1 MNKEELLGK
10 LQSVV
15 SGEPVKWQ
23 ERSEE
28 RIANKKWLRRS
39 QAVALLV
46 LRTLRQKGIT
56 QKDLALKMNVSP
68 QQVNKWVKGKENF
81 TFETIVRLEEVLEIE
96 LMTIKGAEMK
106 SNETILIS
114 LDYKKQPALQS
125 SGNWKSQSS
134 IKVIPFYSKK
144 IPLTDYTKAI

>member
-23 ERSEE
+23 ERTEE

-56 QKDLALKMNVSP
+56 QKDLALKMDVSP

-81 TFETIVRLEEVLEIE
+81 TFETIVRLEEVLGVE
-96 LMTIKGAEMK
+96 LMIIKGAEMK
-106 SNETILIS
+106 SNETIVIS
-114 LDYKKQPALQS
+114 LDYKKQPAIQS

-144 IPLTDYTKAI
+144 IPLTDYDKAI

>member
-56 QKDLALKMNVSP
+56 QKDLALKMDVSP

-81 TFETIVRLEEVLEIE
+81 TFETIVRLEEVLGIE
-96 LMTIKGAEMK
+96 LMIIKGAEMK
-106 SNETILIS
+106 SNETIVIS
-114 LDYKKQPALQS
+114 LDYKKQPAIQS

-144 IPLTDYTKAI
+144 IPLTDYDKAI